1 MWVGTP
7 TIHHFA
13 QWLNRHHGPVAPT
26 TERGA
31 LLCPEETMPYA
42 SVSELPSGVKSR
54 YSTRCQRVFLVAFN
68 SEYKRS
74 KSEGRAM
81 AVGHTAAKKCTEST

>member
-1 MWVGTP
+1 
-7 TIHHFA
+7 
-13 QWLNRHHGPVAPT
+13 
-26 TERGA
+26 
-31 LLCPEETMPYA
+31 MPYA